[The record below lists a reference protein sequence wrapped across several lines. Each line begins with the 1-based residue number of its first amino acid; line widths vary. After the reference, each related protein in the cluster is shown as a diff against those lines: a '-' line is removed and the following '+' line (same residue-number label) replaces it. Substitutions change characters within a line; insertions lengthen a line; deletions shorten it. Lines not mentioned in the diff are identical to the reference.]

1 PPRAPYRAGM
11 NRFAWNMRMPDAA
24 GFDGM
29 ILWAAGMTGP
39 MVPPGTYT
47 VRLTVAEG
55 GAAQTQTFAI
65 RKDPRSDATPA
76 DVQEQFDFLMRIQ
89 ARTEEANN
97 AVRTI
102 RNLRW
107 QVNDRLGK
115 AGNRSAVDRIA
126 APMLAQLSAVEEEI
140 YQVRNQ
146 SGQDPLNYPIK
157 LNNKIAALAGVV
169 GNAEAKPT
177 KQSYEVFTLLSD
189 ELAVQT
195 GKLSAVL
202 TGQLPALNRELE
214 RQGLATIVPGTAQ
227 VKP

>member
-1 PPRAPYRAGM
+1 VG
-11 NRFAWNMRMPDAA
+11 
-24 GFDGM
+24 
-29 ILWAAGMTGP
+29 
-39 MVPPGTYT
+39 
-47 VRLTVAEG
+47 EG
-55 GAAQTQTFAI
+55 GTAETRTFAI
-65 RKDPRSDATPA
+65 RKDPRSDATQA

-102 RNLRW
+102 RNLRS
-107 QVNDRLGK
+107 QLNDRMGK
-115 AGNRSAVDRIA
+115 AGNRAAIEKVSAS
-126 APMLAQLSAVEEEI
+126 MMAQLGAVEEEI
-140 YQVRNQ
+140 YQVRNR

-169 GNAEAKPT
+169 GSAEARPT
-177 KQSYEVFTLLSD
+177 KQSYEVFTLLSA

-195 GKLSAVL
+195 GKLNAAL

-214 RQGLATIVPGTAQ
+214 RQGLPVIVPGPAE